1 MAIRYAFKKLTRWAD
16 VRAKPHFSL
25 EARPGTFEISIR
37 VDAEGDAHDIL
48 FNLVPK
54 FRFSDFGILL
64 RLGGSEPSGIV
75 AATAAFVAAWPVDVR
90 ATAIGRAPRG
100 FAWLGCTW
108 KGWPAVRPAGTTTFI
123 FWPPGIST
131 AIVSPPFAVGGT
143 VTVSGPLGTAA
154 TGATGS
160 PATTTTSSV
169 LVMRELRPDGAS

>member
-1 MAIRYAFKKLTRWAD
+1 MLMAIRYAFKKLTRWAD

-25 EARPGTFEISIR
+25 EARPRTFEISIR
-37 VDAEGDAHDIL
+37 VDAQGNAHHIL

-64 RLGGSEPSGIV
+64 RLSGREPSGIV
-75 AATAAFVAAWPVDVR
+75 RRNRRICGGLARRRSSNGDWP
-90 ATAIGRAPRG
+90 
-100 FAWLGCTW
+100 
-108 KGWPAVRPAGTTTFI
+108 RPAGLCLAGLHLEGLAGGETGGDDNVHH
-123 FWPPGIST
+123 WPPGIST

-169 LVMRELRPDGAS
+169 LVIEGIEGS